1 MSVLSEIIS
10 FVNRIVFKPF
20 NLILIRPL
28 VNKCNDVELL
38 FDVYEKTDYTRTMT
52 LNLICNEILQN
63 KLKGNI
69 AEVGVFQGKFSRLMS
84 MALPN
89 KKIYLFDTFQGF
101 DESFF
106 NTDFEK
112 EIKEKS
118 LNQFNN
124 TSLELVLGSM
134 PYRQNCLIRKGYFPE
149 TILKEDMTDLY
160 CLVSLDCDL
169 YKPIYAGLEF
179 FYPRMEKGGY
189 ILVHDYNNAA
199 YKDCKTAVKEF
210 CKKNNVSIVP
220 ISDGWGTAIICI

>member
-1 MSVLSEIIS
+1 MVD
-10 FVNRIVFKPF
+10 VDK
-20 NLILIRPL
+20 
-28 VNKCNDVELL
+28 DVELL

-52 LNLICNEILQN
+52 LNLICNEILQKN
-63 KLKGNI
+63 LKGSI

-89 KKIYLFDTFQGF
+89 KKIYLYDTFEGF

-112 EIKEKS
+112 QIKSHS

-124 TSLELVLGSM
+124 TSLERVLGIM
-134 PYRQNCLIRKGYFPE
+134 PNTKNCVVRKGFFPE
-149 TILKEDMTDLY
+149 SVQEKDAEELF

-169 YKPIYAGLEF
+169 YEPIYAGLSF
-179 FYPRMEKGGY
+179 FYPLMEKGGY

-199 YKDCKTAVKEF
+199 YKDCKTAVKKF
-210 CKKNNVSIVP
+210 CSENNITIVP
-220 ISDGWGTAIICI
+220 VSDGWGTAIICI